1 MIFSVQEHKKGKY
14 MDLKLISTTYE
25 GNIRHTTEKVIPFID
40 DGGRENKLIN
50 LYPQVKYQ
58 KMEGFGGAI
67 TDSAAYIYSLMN
79 PEQKKQML
87 NEYFGKNNMKYR
99 FVRIPIDS
107 CDFSLEHFEAD
118 GDEND
123 ATFEKFSF
131 DRVEKYILPMLMDAE
146 IAYGG
151 KLEIMLSP
159 WSPPAYMKT
168 NGERN
173 HGGKLKECYW
183 KRWAEYICRYIEE
196 YRNRGFNVTM
206 LTLQNEPKA
215 VQTWDSC
222 IFTAEEEKV
231 FLRDYVWPSLVAHR
245 LNDIEIYIWDHN
257 KERAFE
263 WAETIIDGETDH
275 MIAGLAFH
283 WYSGDHF
290 EALQMIRE
298 RFPKKKLL
306 LSEACIEF
314 SKYSADDNL
323 ANAQKYAHD
332 IIGDLNS
339 GMSTFLDWNLVLDE
353 KGGPNHVNNFCDAPY
368 MLDIAS
374 GTLLPRELQSYI
386 WHFSHFIET
395 GTIRI
400 GVSRYSDLI
409 EIVAFANQDRIVVIL
424 LNRAKDPVD
433 FYLRIKDR
441 TAEIHLNPQSISSGV
456 IQAVYGIN

>member
-1 MIFSVQEHKKGKY
+1 
-14 MDLKLISTTYE
+14 MDLRLVSTTYK
-25 GNIRHTTEKVIPFID
+25 GNIRNIHEEVIPFFD
-40 DGGRENKLIN
+40 DGGREEQLIN

-58 KMEGFGGAI
+58 TMDGFGGAI
-67 TDSAAYIYSLMN
+67 TDSAAYIYSLMS

-87 NEYFGKNNMKYR
+87 TEYFGQDSMKYR

-107 CDFSLEHFEAD
+107 CDFSLEHYEAD

-123 ATFEKFSF
+123 PELENFSF
-131 DRVEKYILPMLMDAE
+131 TRVEKYILPMLVDAE
-146 IAYGG
+146 AAYGK

-173 HGGKLKECYW
+173 HGGKLKACYW

-231 FLRDYVWPSLVAHR
+231 FLRDYVWPSLIAYG

-263 WAETIIDGETDH
+263 WAETIIDDETDH

-314 SKYSADDNL
+314 SKYRADDNL
-323 ANAQKYAHD
+323 VNAQKYAHD
-332 IIGDLNS
+332 IMGDLNA

-353 KGGPNHVNNFCDAPY
+353 RGGPNHVNNFCDAPY
-368 MLDIAS
+368 LFDTRSKELIE
-374 GTLLPRELQSYI
+374 RELQSYI
-386 WHFSHFIET
+386 WHFSHFIEP
-395 GTIRI
+395 GMVRI
-400 GVSRYSDLI
+400 GLSRYTDAI
-409 EIVAFANQDRIVVIL
+409 EAVAFADSSRITGVF
-424 LNRAKDPVD
+424 LNRTGNPVQA
-433 FYLRIKDR
+433 YLRIKD
-441 TAEIHLNPQSISSGV
+441 TCAAILLEPQSIASAV
-456 IQAVYGIN
+456 IERE